1 MPHPNSIQQSIQP
14 DKDYTF
20 SDYFKL
26 DYEPED
32 VLAYFGYEMNSE
44 SLVLPKSGIPLPRLP
59 DLSDRLQRALP
70 HISLNNET
78 ARREFLIAPVLMDLV
93 DLVDAKLKVSYIIS
107 VDRQLKGSLD
117 YFIQTKRSLL
127 IIEAKDENLQRGFV
141 QLATE
146 LIALDRW
153 LEDEHPI
160 LYGAVSIG
168 SVWQFSRLE
177 RQAKRITQ
185 DLNLYRAIGDLEELM
200 RILIGILE

>member
-1 MPHPNSIQQSIQP
+1 MPHATSIQP

-26 DYEPED
+26 DFEPED
-32 VLAYFGYEMNSE
+32 VLSYFGYEMRSE
-44 SLVLPKSGIPLPRLP
+44 SLTLPKSSIPLPRLF
-59 DLSDRLQRALP
+59 DLRDRLQRTLP

-78 ARREFLIAPVLMDLV
+78 ARREFLIAPVLMELV
-93 DLVDAKLKVSYIIS
+93 DLVDAKLKVSYTIS

-117 YFIQTKRSLL
+117 YFLETKRSLL
-127 IIEAKDENLQRGFV
+127 VIEAKDENLQRGFV

-153 LEDEHPI
+153 LDTDNPI

-168 SVWQFSRLE
+168 SVWQFSCLHRLE
-177 RQAKRITQ
+177 KLIVQ
-185 DLNLYRAIGDLEELM
+185 DLNLFRAIGDLEELI

>member
-1 MPHPNSIQQSIQP
+1 MPHTSNIQA

-32 VLAYFGYEMNSE
+32 VLNYFGYEMKSE
-44 SLVLPKSGIPLPRLP
+44 SLVLPKSGVPLPRLP
-59 DLSDRLQRALP
+59 DLGDRLQRTLP

-78 ARREFLIAPVLMDLV
+78 ARREFLIAPVLMELV
-93 DLVDAKLKVSYIIS
+93 DLVDAKLKVSYVIS

-127 IIEAKDENLQRGFV
+127 VIEAKDENLQRGFV

-153 LEDEHPI
+153 LDADNPI

-168 SVWQFSRLE
+168 SVWQFSCLNRPD
-177 RQAKRITQ
+177 KCITQ

>member
-1 MPHPNSIQQSIQP
+1 MLHPTSIQP

-44 SLVLPKSGIPLPRLP
+44 SLALPKSGIPLPRLP
-59 DLSDRLQRALP
+59 DLGDRLQRALP

-93 DLVDAKLKVSYIIS
+93 DLVDAKLKVSYTIS
-107 VDRQLKGSLD
+107 VDRQLKGALD

>member
-1 MPHPNSIQQSIQP
+1 MPHESNIQAER
-14 DKDYTF
+14 DYTF

-26 DYEPED
+26 DFEPED
-32 VLAYFGYEMNSE
+32 VLAYFGFEMKSE
-44 SLVLPKSGIPLPRLP
+44 SLVLPQSKILLPRLP
-59 DLSDRLQRALP
+59 DLSDRLQRSLP

-93 DLVDAKLKVSYIIS
+93 DLVDAKLKVSYTIV
-107 VDRQLKGSLD
+107 VDRQLKGTLD
-117 YFIQTKRSLL
+117 YFMQTKRSLL
-127 IIEAKDENLQRGFV
+127 VIEAKDENLQRGFV

-153 LEDEHPI
+153 LDDDHPI

-168 SVWQFSRLE
+168 SVWQFSCLNRI
-177 RQAKRITQ
+177 AKHITQ

>member
-1 MPHPNSIQQSIQP
+1 
-14 DKDYTF
+14 
-20 SDYFKL
+20 
-26 DYEPED
+26 
-32 VLAYFGYEMNSE
+32 
-44 SLVLPKSGIPLPRLP
+44 
-59 DLSDRLQRALP
+59 
-70 HISLNNET
+70 
-78 ARREFLIAPVLMDLV
+78 MDLV

>member
-1 MPHPNSIQQSIQP
+1 MSIIQS
-14 DKDYTF
+14 DRDYTF

-32 VLAYFGYEMNSE
+32 VLAYFGYKFKSE
-44 SLVLPKSGIPLPRLP
+44 SLVLPKSQIPLPRLP

-93 DLVDAKLKVSYIIS
+93 DLVDAKLKVCYTIS

-117 YFIQTKRSLL
+117 YFIQTKRSL
-127 IIEAKDENLQRGFV
+127 IVIEAKDENLQRGFV

-153 LEDEHPI
+153 LENDYPI

-168 SVWQFSRLE
+168 SVWQFSCID
-177 RQAKRITQ
+177 RQGKCISQ

>member
-1 MPHPNSIQQSIQP
+1 MPHESNIQA
-14 DKDYTF
+14 DRDYTF

-26 DYEPED
+26 DFEPED
-32 VLAYFGYEMNSE
+32 VLSYFGFEMKSE
-44 SLVLPKSGIPLPRLP
+44 SLVLPQSNILLPRLP
-59 DLSDRLQRALP
+59 DLSDRLQRSLP

-93 DLVDAKLKVSYIIS
+93 DLVDAKLKVSYTIA
-107 VDRQLKGSLD
+107 VDRQLKGTLD

-127 IIEAKDENLQRGFV
+127 VIEAKDENLQRGFV

-153 LEDEHPI
+153 LDDNHPV

-168 SVWQFSRLE
+168 SVWQFSCLNRL
-177 RQAKRITQ
+177 AKRITQ